1 MHAIYYSV
9 SKIGNSI
16 FTIPGMYF
24 YNMKYNLK
32 YITFLYFVIK
42 LTKHLKHIKLT
53 KHLKHYLKYYI
64 ITSYY

>member
-1 MHAIYYSV
+1 MLYITV
-9 SKIGNSI
+9 SLKLETI

-53 KHLKHYLKYYI
+53 KHLKH
-64 ITSYY
+64 

>member
-16 FTIPGMYF
+16 FTTPGMYF

-53 KHLKHYLKYYI
+53 KHLKH
-64 ITSYY
+64 